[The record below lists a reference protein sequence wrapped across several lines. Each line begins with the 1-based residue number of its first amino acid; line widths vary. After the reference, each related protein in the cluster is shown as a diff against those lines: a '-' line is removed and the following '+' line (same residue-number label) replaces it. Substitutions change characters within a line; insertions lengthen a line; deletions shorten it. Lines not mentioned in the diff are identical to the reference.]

1 MKARRFAQIIA
12 LGLLVAVLVSF
23 VFVFAVPDRIEHA
36 LFVALLRRGASHA
49 EVATLA
55 ARLGHRLVNATDG
68 VASVEFALAR
78 TTCSER
84 AERVLIF
91 FDRQDRVA
99 RWSSL
104 QEQVSCS

>member
-12 LGLLVAVLVSF
+12 IGLFVAVLISF
-23 VFVFAVPDRIEHA
+23 VFIFAVPDRIEHA
-36 LFVALLRRGASHA
+36 LFVASLRRGASHA
-49 EVATLA
+49 EVARLA
-55 ARLGHRLVNATDG
+55 ARFGHRLVNATDG

>member
-1 MKARRFAQIIA
+1 MRAGRFAPVVA
-12 LGLLVAVLVSF
+12 LGLLVVVLISF
-23 VFVFAVPDRIEHA
+23 VFIFAVPDRVEHA
-36 LFVALLRRGASHA
+36 LFLAFLRRGASHA
-49 EVATLA
+49 QVATLA
-55 ARLGHRLVNATDG
+55 GRLGHRLVNATDG

-78 TTCSER
+78 TMCSER

-104 QEQVSCS
+104 EEQISCS